1 MIKEFKI
8 KRSKGTLVMASLKLL
23 KVGFWGTKFKSMV
36 NSSPEGINAMLTAYK
51 RGSSTT
57 KAKTK
62 LAVTQQSCAGSALS
76 QSLAVHLTL
85 QFQKLFF
92 RYRIFLFRMF
102 QNQIFALYHEYFTP
116 FFSMRNI
123 TSVISITMKNRIT
136 D

>member
-62 LAVTQQSCAGSALS
+62 LAVTRSPVRALR
-76 QSLAVHLTL
+76 LAKAL
-85 QFQKLFF
+85 LF
-92 RYRIFLFRMF
+92 I
-102 QNQIFALYHEYFTP
+102 
-116 FFSMRNI
+116 
-123 TSVISITMKNRIT
+123 
-136 D
+136 